1 MLPRTQL
8 SLGWPLSLCV
18 GDSACLPRRGTARL
32 YGPLLLLNSRLPG
45 GAGQAKVSAA
55 YVRAGR
61 AAGAEGCAA
70 PGVPTAARRTAA
82 AARLAPAASTAP
94 GEGGANAG
102 SCPGRIELSSPR
114 TALLAA
120 APAAGVSVAASLL
133 HACCCIGACGSC
145 TPASSRYASQPPKA
159 GPFPNRQFT
168 WV

>member
-8 SLGWPLSLCV
+8 SFGWPLSFCV

-45 GAGQAKVSAA
+45 GAGQAKVSEA

-70 PGVPTAARRTAA
+70 PGVPAAARRTAA

-94 GEGGANAG
+94 GEGGTKAG
-102 SCPGRIELSSPR
+102 SCSGRIELSSPC

-120 APAAGVSVAASLL
+120 APAAGASV
-133 HACCCIGACGSC
+133 ACCCIGACGSC
-145 TPASSRYASQPPKA
+145 TPASSRYASQPPEA